1 MRVFLIKMAK
11 KQKKAK
17 LGVFYKSYDIKWLR
31 EMPEHPDYKL
41 VAEYDALKAKEK

>member
-1 MRVFLIKMAK
+1 MGK
-11 KQKKAK
+11 KEK

-41 VAEYDALKAKEK
+41 VAEYDALVAKAAKKKGKK